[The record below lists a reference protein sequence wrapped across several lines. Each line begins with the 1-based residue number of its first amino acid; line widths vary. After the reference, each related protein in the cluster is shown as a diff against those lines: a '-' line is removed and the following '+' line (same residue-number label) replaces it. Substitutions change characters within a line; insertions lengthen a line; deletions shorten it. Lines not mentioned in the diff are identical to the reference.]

1 MWVNEP
7 KKSEDKKIDIDL
19 LKEKANQWMRIIDGV
34 VDNISDEDPDE
45 IKRLVKKYKEKLK
58 KFRNCGLEKNG
69 EMSLENLVFKLL
81 RRNGY
86 IGKLYELPTDLI
98 DKKLSMKQ

>member
-7 KKSEDKKIDIDL
+7 KKSENKSIDIDL

-34 VDNISDEDPDE
+34 IDNISDEDPDE

-86 IGKLYELPTDLI
+86 IEKLYELPTDLI